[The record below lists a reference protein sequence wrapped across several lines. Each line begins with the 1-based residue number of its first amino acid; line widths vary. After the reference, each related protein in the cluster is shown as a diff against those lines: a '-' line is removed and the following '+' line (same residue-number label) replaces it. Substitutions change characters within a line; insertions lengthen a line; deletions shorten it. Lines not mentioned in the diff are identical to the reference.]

1 MIKNRFFKK
10 HYSRLI
16 AEAVIKSAFCGLLIG
31 FSANFL
37 AALAAWIF
45 DFEKFWLAIGIGAG
59 VALISGVIFYF
70 AKFRPTTQSIARR
83 VDRLGLEERVV
94 TMLELEHDESYI
106 AMLQRENAKEHLSD
120 VANKKIRMRFSKLLI
135 AMTLVAAV
143 VASGMTTI
151 AGLADAEVIPNF
163 NEMINPEDP
172 LANYIAVSYI
182 VEEGGEIQGVADQL
196 LLPGEDTTPV
206 VAIPEDGWVFVE
218 WDDGYEYPERFEKNV
233 QSEMVFVAIFAEIAD
248 GDGEGDGDGQ
258 GQGGQDG
265 GSEGDQADDIPGGAD
280 SNAQQGADGNQNSD
294 GDAEGGEE
302 GDTQGSGSGGE
313 EQGKENSGAHG
324 QGAGAGGK
332 WQDSNQFIDGNQYYR
347 DQLDMYYEMA
357 MEIFEQ
363 TGEIPPELR
372 EFFEAYF
379 DSI

>member
-1 MIKNRFFKK
+1 M
-10 HYSRLI
+10 I

-45 DFEKFWLAIGIGAG
+45 DFEGIWIAIGIGAG
-59 VALISGVIFYF
+59 IALISGVIFYF

-83 VDRLGLEERVV
+83 IDRLGLEERVV

-151 AGLADAEVIPNF
+151 AGLAEEDVIPNF
-163 NEMINPEDP
+163 NEIINPEDP
-172 LANYIAVSYI
+172 LANYIAVSYV

-206 VAIPEDGWVFVE
+206 VAVAEDGWVFVG
-218 WDDGYEYPERFEKNV
+218 WDDGYEQPERSEKNV
-233 QSEMVFVAIFAEIAD
+233 QEEMVFTAIFEEILE
-248 GDGEGDGDGQ
+248 GDGEGDGEGGQ
-258 GQGGQDG
+258 EQGGESG
-265 GSEGDQADDIPGGAD
+265 NEGDQADDVPGGSDA
-280 SNAQQGADGNQNSD
+280 NAQEGENGNQNSD
-294 GDAEGGEE
+294 GNAEGGDE

>member
-1 MIKNRFFKK
+1 M
-10 HYSRLI
+10 I

-45 DFEKFWLAIGIGAG
+45 DFEGIWIAIGIGAG
-59 VALISGVIFYF
+59 IALISGVIFYF

-83 VDRLGLEERVV
+83 IDRLGLEERVV

-151 AGLADAEVIPNF
+151 AGLADEGVIPGF
-163 NEMINPEDP
+163 NEIINPEDP
-172 LANYIAVSYI
+172 LANYIAVSYV

-206 VAIPEDGWVFVE
+206 VAVAEDGWVFVG
-218 WDDGYEYPERFEKNV
+218 WDDGYEQPERSEKNV
-233 QSEMVFVAIFAEIAD
+233 QEEMVFTAIFEEILE
-248 GDGEGDGDGQ
+248 GDGEGDGEGGQ
-258 GQGGQDG
+258 EQGGESG
-265 GSEGDQADDIPGGAD
+265 NEGDQADDVPGGSDA
-280 SNAQQGADGNQNSD
+280 NAQEGENGNQNSD
-294 GDAEGGEE
+294 GNAEGGDE
-302 GDTQGSGSGGE
+302 GETQGSGSGGE